1 MHMCNARPK
10 IIMVSRTKQ
19 EQMNLKFGKTIRTL
33 RLSQNYLVLIKIK
46 SVSDKHAKQA
56 TLFDSPQH
64 GLLIFRLEAVNKKP
78 LFTKPAST

>member
-46 SVSDKHAKQA
+46 SVSDEHAKQA

-64 GLLIFRLEAVNKKP
+64 GFLIFRLDAVNKKP